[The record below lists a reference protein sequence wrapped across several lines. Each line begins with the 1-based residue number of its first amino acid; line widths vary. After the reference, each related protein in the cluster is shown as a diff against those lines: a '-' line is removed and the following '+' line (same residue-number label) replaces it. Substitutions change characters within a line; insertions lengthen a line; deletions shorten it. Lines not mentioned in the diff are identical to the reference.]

1 MQTYFHFR
9 QTHDVFQHFTN
20 DLSVK
25 NYQTGH
31 GQMYASCTREF
42 LMYAEKRLGDQ
53 LEQITGEFVKNYC
66 AYLETRPTKFGTAMR
81 MNTFNHHMFALRLF
95 FRFCEEHAIIAC
107 SITLPSYQR
116 GFIEPRSALS
126 TTEVEALFAA
136 CINQKEKAVLALL
149 YGCGLRRTEALRL
162 TIADFITKKDY
173 VLVEKGKNSKRR
185 EVPLQHAIKKI
196 IEDYLYYERAEI
208 LVRAQRN
215 CNQLLINTRGNPMTG
230 DYIYD
235 CVKQIASRTNL
246 GSAFTRRVNLHVL
259 RHSIA
264 THLSENGAPMDF
276 IKEFLGHQS
285 IDTSQIYA
293 IKNRKTI
300 RFAL

>member
-31 GQMYASCTREF
+31 GQMYPSCVREF
-42 LMYAEKRLGDQ
+42 LYYVEQRLGYQ
-53 LEQITGEFVKNYC
+53 LEHITGEFVKNYC
-66 AYLETRPTKFGTAMR
+66 AYLENRPTKFGSAMR
-81 MNTFNHHMFALRLF
+81 LTTYNHHMFALRLF
-95 FRFCEEHAIIAC
+95 FRFCEEHALIPL

-116 GFIEPRSALS
+116 GFIETREAL
-126 TTEVEALFAA
+126 TIPEIEALFAA

-149 YGCGLRRTEALRL
+149 YGCGLRRTEAIRLR
-162 TIADFITKKDY
+162 INDFMARKAFIM
-173 VLVEKGKNSKRR
+173 VEKGKNSKRR
-185 EVPLQHAIKKI
+185 EVPLQTNIKNI
-196 IEDYLYYERAEI
+196 LADYVFYERAEI
-208 LVRAQRN
+208 VARTRSTTTN
-215 CNQLLINTRGNPMTG
+215 LLINTRGKAMSG

-235 CVKQIASRTNL
+235 CVKQLAKRTNL
-246 GSAFTRRVNLHVL
+246 GEQFTRRVTLHVL

-264 THLSENGAPMDF
+264 THLSENGAPIEF
-276 IKEFLGHQS
+276 IKEFLGHSS

-293 IKNRKTI
+293 LKNKQTI